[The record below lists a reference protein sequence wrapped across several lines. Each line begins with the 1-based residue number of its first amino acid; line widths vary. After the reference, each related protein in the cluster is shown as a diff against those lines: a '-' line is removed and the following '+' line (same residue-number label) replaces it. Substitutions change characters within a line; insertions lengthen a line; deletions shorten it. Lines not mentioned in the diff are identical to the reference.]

1 MGSWAA
7 LNINGHEL
15 LSWKNTYDR
24 WYFTKADRV
33 RDIVDE
39 KNEYNSDNFIGYR
52 TTVANLRRR
61 LHLGG
66 YNLKT
71 VERDFND
78 TRSVWIENMRDML
91 EYYQGH
97 KERKD
102 EAFYSDMFNKISSQL
117 EVIRTTSFQDWL
129 KTVPR
134 ALAMSDSFAE
144 KTMLG
149 EDIVIENEPL
159 LSIMLSQLPGV
170 YDDNFGYAGSIFPC
184 MYVESYA
191 IVLLEMSDDNDI
203 CELDVSDLI
212 HGGWVDDFEDIAQ
225 TQAGETIFYQ
235 HFKQSIDELSTLN
248 NTSDQETLQR
258 MIFASVITA
267 MEAYLSDTM
276 KKQVL
281 NRHAIKRRF
290 VECHNSFEAK
300 IKQNGIFTLLD
311 TLDQKL
317 NEEIDKISF
326 HNVDTVTGLY
336 NNVLLC
342 EFPKDKM
349 SQLSKAVDIRH
360 DIVHRNGKKT
370 DGTLVVVSQQDVMN
384 LVELIQYL
392 IKDIDSQIIDG
403 LLDDLEG

>member
-1 MGSWAA
+1 MGSWAD

-15 LSWKNTYDR
+15 LTWKNTYDP

-39 KNEYNSDNFIGYR
+39 NDEYNSANFIGYR

-61 LHLGG
+61 LHLSG

-78 TRSVWIENMRDML
+78 TRSIWIENMKDML
-91 EYYQGH
+91 EYYQGYE
-97 KERKD
+97 ERED
-102 EAFYSDMFNKISSQL
+102 EAFYSGMFNKISSQL
-117 EVIRTTSFQDWL
+117 EVIRSASFQGWL

-134 ALAMSDSFAE
+134 ALAMGDSFARN
-144 KTMLG
+144 KMMG
-149 EDIVIENEPL
+149 EDGVIENEPL
-159 LSIMLSQLPGV
+159 LSLMLSQLAGV
-170 YDDNFGYAGSIFPC
+170 YDDNYGYAGSTFPC

-191 IVLLEMSDDNDI
+191 IVLLEMSDDHDI
-203 CELDVSDLI
+203 CALDISNLI

-225 TQAGETIFYQ
+225 VQAGETVFYQ

-248 NTSDQETLQR
+248 SSSDNETLQR
-258 MIFASVITA
+258 MIFASVITT

-290 VECHNSFEAK
+290 VECHNSFVAK
-300 IKQNGIFTLLD
+300 IKQNEIFSLLD
-311 TLDQKL
+311 MLDQKL

-326 HNVDTVTGLY
+326 HNVDTVIGLY

-342 EFPKDKM
+342 EFPKLKM
-349 SQLSKAVDIRH
+349 SELRKAVNIRH
-360 DIVHRNGKKT
+360 DIVHRNGKST
-370 DGTLVVVSQQDVMN
+370 EGTLVAISQKDVMN
-384 LVELIQYL
+384 LVELVQYL
-392 IKDIDSQIIDG
+392 IKHIDSQIIDG
-403 LLDDLEG
+403 LLDEPEE

>member
-1 MGSWAA
+1 MGSWTS

-15 LSWKNTYDR
+15 LSWKNTYDI
-24 WYFTKADRV
+24 WYFTKADRI
-33 RDIVDE
+33 RNIVDE
-39 KNEYNSDNFIGYR
+39 DDECNSDNFIGYR

-78 TRSVWIENMRDML
+78 TRLIWIESMKNTLD
-91 EYYQGH
+91 YY
-97 KERKD
+97 KEGED
-102 EAFYSDMFNKISSQL
+102 NSLYPDIFNKISSQL
-117 EVIRTTSFQDWL
+117 ELLRSTSFQDWI

-134 ALAMSDSFAE
+134 ALAMSDNFTEMAMS
-144 KTMLG
+144 G
-149 EDIVIENEPL
+149 EDVVIENEPL
-159 LSIMLSQLPGV
+159 LSLMLSQFNSFY
-170 YDDNFGYAGSIFPC
+170 YDNIGYAGSIFPC

-191 IVLLEMSDDNDI
+191 IVLLEISDDHDI
-203 CELDVSDLI
+203 CELDVSDLV
-212 HGGWVDDFEDIAQ
+212 HGGWIDDFEDIAQ
-225 TQAGETIFYQ
+225 VQAGETVFHK

-248 NTSDQETLQR
+248 SSSNNETLQR
-258 MIFASVITA
+258 MIFASVITT

-281 NRHAIKRRF
+281 NRNAIKRRF
-290 VECHNSFEAK
+290 VECHNSFVTK
-300 IKQNGIFTLLD
+300 IKQNEIFSLLD

-326 HNVDTVTGLY
+326 HNIDTVTGLY

-342 EFPKDKM
+342 EFPNEKM
-349 SQLSKAVDIRH
+349 SELRKTVHIRH
-360 DIVHRNGKKT
+360 DIVHRNGKST

-384 LVELIQYL
+384 LVNLVQYV
-392 IKDIDSQIIDG
+392 IKNIDLQIIDG
-403 LLDDLEG
+403 LLDAAEE